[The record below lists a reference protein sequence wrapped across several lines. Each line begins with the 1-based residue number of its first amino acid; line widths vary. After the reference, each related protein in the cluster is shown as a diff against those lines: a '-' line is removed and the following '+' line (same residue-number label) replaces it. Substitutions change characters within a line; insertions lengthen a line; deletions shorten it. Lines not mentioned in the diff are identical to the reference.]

1 MTLPKKTPTFIRV
14 TGVVVHLVR
23 ARDGHGEDVSDLG
36 RVGAALGAQLQ
47 DVELLHLQMLDGPA
61 VLQQQTLAA
70 ELHLAEGAVVQQLGV
85 SVVTLQLLLLPPQ
98 VGEDGGGDLVA
109 LVGRVDLQLVDAVGV
124 EITRVAPQLHGVGH
138 VHEVELPLVLGSA
151 LHDVVDKLQLLQV
164 FVCLAVELEVG
175 FEISFV

>member
-1 MTLPKKTPTFIRV
+1 MNDIAKKTPTFIRV

-36 RVGAALGAQLQ
+36 RVGAALGTQLQ

-85 SVVTLQLLLLPPQ
+85 SVVAIQLLLLPPQ

-109 LVGRVDLQLVDAVGV
+109 LVGRVDLQLVDAVSL
-124 EITRVAPQLHGVGH
+124 EIK
-138 VHEVELPLVLGSA
+138 VLNI
-151 LHDVVDKLQLLQV
+151 LFDKLDSRCNREALSDRLILV
-164 FVCLAVELEVG
+164 RNSCCL
-175 FEISFV
+175 